1 MAIPKMPSIKKTMAR
16 NRKSKTPP
24 TMKAMKAM
32 AASSGSPSMK
42 PMQGMMPN
50 PMMGMKKGGSAK
62 KPKTGV
68 AIMIAIGK
76 PKKGGMK

>member
-1 MAIPKMPSIKKTMAR
+1 MQT
-16 NRKSKTPP
+16 RKSPMNKMTTRKKASKAMPG
-24 TMKAMKAM
+24 MKAMKAM

-62 KPKTGV
+62 KSKMGL
-68 AIMIAIGK
+68 AIMIAVGK
-76 PKKGGMK
+76 SKKGGMK

>member
-1 MAIPKMPSIKKTMAR
+1 MAIPKMPSIEKTMAR

-32 AASSGSPSMK
+32 AASSGSPSMNVMEQTR
-42 PMQGMMPN
+42 PA
-50 PMMGMKKGGSAK
+50 PMMGLKKGGSAK
-62 KPKTGV
+62 KPKAGI
-68 AIMIAIGK
+68 AIMVAIGK